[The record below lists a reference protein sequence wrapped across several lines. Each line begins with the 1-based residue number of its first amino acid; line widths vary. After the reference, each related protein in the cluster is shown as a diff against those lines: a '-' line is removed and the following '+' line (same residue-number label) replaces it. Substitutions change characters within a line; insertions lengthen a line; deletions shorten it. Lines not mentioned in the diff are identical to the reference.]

1 MVISL
6 CCLEQLDASPAAS
19 EVGSEQKEQLCG
31 HEELGSGPVRLPGP
45 GDT

>member
-1 MVISL
+1 MVISQ

-19 EVGSEQKEQLCG
+19 EVGSGEKEQLCG
-31 HEELGSGPVRLPGP
+31 HGELGSGPVKLPGP